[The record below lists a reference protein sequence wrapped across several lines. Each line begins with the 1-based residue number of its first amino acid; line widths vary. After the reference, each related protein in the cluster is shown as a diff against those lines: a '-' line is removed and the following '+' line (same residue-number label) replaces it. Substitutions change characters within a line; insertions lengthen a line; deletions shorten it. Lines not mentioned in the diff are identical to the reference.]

1 MAKVYVIYEVREE
14 DYVILNNL
22 QVNFDCVKVF
32 NEENKAIGWLK
43 GELEL
48 QCDII
53 KLNGKI
59 IYDNSNNADEE
70 ELWVA
75 NIEEKDNL
83 KEINIYYSEEWQ
95 STIYLKE
102 IEVE

>member
-1 MAKVYVIYEVREE
+1 MEKVYVIYEVREE
-14 DYVILNNL
+14 DYVLINNL
-22 QVNFDCVKVF
+22 QVHYDCIKVF
-32 NEENKAIGWLK
+32 KEENKAKIWLK
-43 GELEL
+43 NELEL

-83 KEINIYYSEEWQ
+83 IEVNIYYSEEWQ
-95 STIYLKE
+95 NTIYLKE
-102 IEVE
+102 MGVE

>member
-1 MAKVYVIYEVREE
+1 MEKVYVIYEVREE
-14 DYVILNNL
+14 DYVLINNL
-22 QVNFDCVKVF
+22 QVHYDCTKVF
-32 NEENKAIGWLK
+32 KEENKAKTWLK
-43 GELEL
+43 NELEL

-83 KEINIYYSEEWQ
+83 IEVNIYYSEEWQ
-95 STIYLKE
+95 NTIYLKE
-102 IEVE
+102 MGVE